1 MRKPLSVQQRS
12 SSSVVIKY
20 TDPDRIRKAV
30 SEYFS
35 GLRRQHN
42 EIDRGIWFGSRV
54 SGSPQPGSDV
64 DLCLILS
71 SSDKA
76 FRDRIPAYLPRSF
89 PVGLDLFPY
98 TQQEFAG
105 LETDAPTWYACIN
118 KGIILVD

>member
-1 MRKPLSVQQRS
+1 MSVQQRS

-20 TDPDRIRKAV
+20 TNLDRIRKAV
-30 SEYFS
+30 TNYFT
-35 GLRRQHN
+35 GLRRQHS
-42 EIDRGIWFGSRV
+42 EIERGIWFGSWV
-54 SGSPQPGSDV
+54 TGFPHPGSDV

-105 LETDAPTWYACIN
+105 LKIDSPAWYACID
-118 KGIILVD
+118 KGIALVD